1 MFGIIARTIQYTAFF
16 TKLTAQHAVV
26 DEFDPATNCART
38 TVVETGF
45 PGNSEC
51 LDPTWTATRLDKSDV
66 SFDDLLTPPR
76 EPETPRQPAVTR
88 LPAPARQP
96 ASPPPPAP
104 EPEMPAVAHKGH
116 I

>member
-16 TKLTAQHAVV
+16 TKLTAQHVVV
-26 DEFDPATNCART
+26 DEFDAATNCART
-38 TVVETGF
+38 TVVDTGF

-51 LDPTWTATRLDKSDV
+51 LDATSAPALLDKSDV
-66 SFDDLLTPPR
+66 TFDDLLELPRQPPA
-76 EPETPRQPAVTR
+76 PRQPAVTR

-96 ASPPPPAP
+96 APPPA
-104 EPEMPAVAHKGH
+104 PEMPAVAHKGH